1 MLNLP
6 MPELDQVQTYIKEL
20 RKDGHITR
28 FQIMSLIKL
37 VKDNQIKEGTRD
49 NQPYKV
55 LHLMKLLVSLS

>member
-6 MPELDQVQTYIKEL
+6 MPELDQVQTYIEL

-28 FQIMSLIKL
+28 FQIMSFIKL
-37 VKDNQIKEGTRD
+37 VKDNQIKEGSRD